1 MDQRIKAE
9 DKINRLIFD
18 HVERASIVHM
28 VGQILETPEA
38 GPTGVNAAWGD
49 VDQRQAGG
57 IRLQELGPAAISGAI
72 SRIFSAGIKYTRC
85 EEGCSRTT
93 EHGAHPSSRTTHRPT
108 AATRN
113 LHSKSGGFDQRCA
126 SWAYFVRLQQIPRL
140 IV

>member
-57 IRLQELGPAAISGAI
+57 IRLQELGPAAISGSNLQNIFRRNKIRDARKDAAVPLSMGPTPAHGPLIARQRPLVIFIPNPAVLINAVHPGHI
-72 SRIFSAGIKYTRC
+72 S
-85 EEGCSRTT
+85 
-93 EHGAHPSSRTTHRPT
+93 
-108 AATRN
+108 
-113 LHSKSGGFDQRCA
+113 
-126 SWAYFVRLQQIPRL
+126 
-140 IV
+140 